1 MACAVQYL
9 SKKGRMQV
17 NYDGNRPIYQQ
28 IIEQVEQWIVN
39 GHWQQNEKVPSVRQ
53 LAEDLA
59 VNPTTVQRAYSIL
72 EQEEILIS
80 QRGIGK
86 FVTHNVGKITD
97 LRFRLIEAHLTAF
110 IIQLQKFELTQS
122 EREHIIE
129 RIVRT
134 ANE

>member
-1 MACAVQYL
+1 
-9 SKKGRMQV
+9 MQV

-28 IIEQVEQWIVN
+28 IIEQVELWIASNQW
-39 GHWQQNEKVPSVRQ
+39 HPNEKVPSVRQ
-53 LAEDLA
+53 MAEDLD
-59 VNPTTVQRAYSIL
+59 VNPTTIQRAYSIL

-86 FVTHNVGKITD
+86 FVTNKTDKITD
-97 LRFRLIEAHLTAF
+97 LRLRLIEAHIEAF
-110 IIQLQKFELTQS
+110 IIQLQKLDLTQR

-129 RIVRT
+129 RIVRS

>member
-1 MACAVQYL
+1 M
-9 SKKGRMQV
+9 

-28 IIEQVEQWIVN
+28 IIEQVEHWIASNQW
-39 GHWQQNEKVPSVRQ
+39 HPNEKVPSVRQ
-53 LAEDLA
+53 MAEDLD
-59 VNPTTVQRAYSIL
+59 VNPTTIQRAYSIL

-86 FVTHNVGKITD
+86 FVTNKTDKITD
-97 LRFRLIEAHLTAF
+97 LRLRLIEAHIEAF
-110 IIQLQKFELTQS
+110 IIQLQKLDLTQY

-129 RIVRT
+129 RIVRS

>member
-1 MACAVQYL
+1 M
-9 SKKGRMQV
+9 

-28 IIEQVEQWIVN
+28 IIEQVEHWIASN
-39 GHWQQNEKVPSVRQ
+39 HWQQNEKVPSVRQ
-53 LAEDLA
+53 LAEDME
-59 VNPTTVQRAYSIL
+59 VNPTTIQRAYSVL

-86 FVTHNVGKITD
+86 FVTNKTEKIND
-97 LRFRLIEAHLTAF
+97 LRLRLIEAHLAAF
-110 IIQLQKFELTQS
+110 ITQLRKLELTEN

-129 RIVRT
+129 RIVRS

>member
-1 MACAVQYL
+1 
-9 SKKGRMQV
+9 MQV
-17 NYDGNRPIYQQ
+17 NYDSNRPIYQQ
-28 IIEQVEQWIVN
+28 IIEQVEQWIIN

-86 FVTHNVGKITD
+86 FVTHNVGKIKD
-97 LRFRLIEAHLTAF
+97 LRFRLIEAHLKTF
-110 IIQLQKFELTQS
+110 LTKLQKLELTQN